1 MQVAFADHGLHRGW
15 GYRNHYPALPTA
27 GLPRGLP
34 WPRFRRL
41 LRCRPCSK
49 DIKTKGGLQIWVLPN
64 LGWCS
69 SYYIRYSYYTIHFF
83 TIDCDGK
90 LLMDIS
96 QEAVL
101 RILKALYFFL
111 GLSLARVKAD
121 AVALC
126 LVSTNEETLLV
137 SAGFF

>member
-1 MQVAFADHGLHRGW
+1 
-15 GYRNHYPALPTA
+15 
-27 GLPRGLP
+27 
-34 WPRFRRL
+34 
-41 LRCRPCSK
+41 
-49 DIKTKGGLQIWVLPN
+49 
-64 LGWCS
+64 
-69 SYYIRYSYYTIHFF
+69 
-83 TIDCDGK
+83 
-90 LLMDIS
+90 MDIS